1 MPTRNGGEAPAP
13 AVSLSRHER
22 GVRGG
27 GGLERRAVHMSAGR
41 TRGLRWGSCGE
52 ERIACAS
59 HVLTC
64 HVVSSTSRPERLQ
77 RRASHH
83 ATRSGPAH
91 MSMSEVLR
99 ARTTMFACAGVC
111 RHFSEPAASHENGIT
126 IRFGNP
132 PRTSVVADAVARPRT
147 PLSPASASSIG
158 YRRWRCPRAPL
169 PQCPLPKLQSARQ
182 PSCTRT
188 TTPHWHTSPQ
198 APPHGCCVPRCA
210 WTRPYVEQ
218 YGYQRRRRQ
227 DQEFRR

>member
-52 ERIACAS
+52 KRIACAS

-64 HVVSSTSRPERLQ
+64 HVVSSTSRPE

-126 IRFGNP
+126 IRFRSEIRLARSRSQSHVPAFTGVRVVDGDARAPPFPNAHCQNCSLHANP
-132 PRTSVVADAVARPRT
+132 P
-147 PLSPASASSIG
+147 G
-158 YRRWRCPRAPL
+158 
-169 PQCPLPKLQSARQ
+169 
-182 PSCTRT
+182 TRT

-198 APPHGCCVPRCA
+198 APPRGCCVPRCA
-210 WTRPYVEQ
+210 WTITWTRPY
-218 YGYQRRRRQ
+218 GYHTA
-227 DQEFRR
+227 QEAGPGVSPLNMHR

>member
-1 MPTRNGGEAPAP
+1 MGLRARAVVDGCSTADPDPPSACAMLVGVRPSGEGGISTCERDGHREGKRHLRRRLGGLTDAPTARGEAPAP

-41 TRGLRWGSCGE
+41 TRGGELLEGLRWGSCGE
-52 ERIACAS
+52 ERIASAS

-64 HVVSSTSRPERLQ
+64 HVVSSTSRPE

-111 RHFSEPAASHENGIT
+111 RHFSEPAASHHENGIT

-132 PRTSVVADAVARPRT
+132 PRTSLLTQGGVV
-147 PLSPASASSIG
+147 
-158 YRRWRCPRAPL
+158 YYF
-169 PQCPLPKLQSARQ
+169 
-182 PSCTRT
+182 SCL
-188 TTPHWHTSPQ
+188 
-198 APPHGCCVPRCA
+198 
-210 WTRPYVEQ
+210 
-218 YGYQRRRRQ
+218 
-227 DQEFRR
+227 

>member
-52 ERIACAS
+52 ERIASAS

-64 HVVSSTSRPERLQ
+64 HVVSSTSRPER
-77 RRASHH
+77 RASHY

-126 IRFGNP
+126 IRFP
-132 PRTSVVADAVARPRT
+132 EIRLARRSSQTQSHVPAVHRRA
-147 PLSPASASSIG
+147 ASASSIG

-198 APPHGCCVPRCA
+198 APPRGCSVPRCA
-210 WTRPYVEQ
+210 WTRPYA
-218 YGYQRRRRQ
+218 YHTA
-227 DQEFRR
+227 QEAGPGVSPLNMHR

>member
-52 ERIACAS
+52 ERIASAS

-64 HVVSSTSRPERLQ
+64 HVVSSTSRPE

-111 RHFSEPAASHENGIT
+111 RHFSEPARCSLTRKRNHNQIGNLRFHRKSASH
-126 IRFGNP
+126 
-132 PRTSVVADAVARPRT
+132 VADAVARPRFHRR
-147 PLSPASASSIG
+147 PR
-158 YRRWRCPRAPL
+158 RRWRCPRAPL
-169 PQCPLPKLQSARQ
+169 PQCPLPKLQSACQ

-198 APPHGCCVPRCA
+198 APPRGCCVPRCA
-210 WTRPYVEQ
+210 WTRPYA
-218 YGYQRRRRQ
+218 YHTA
-227 DQEFRR
+227 QEAGPGVSPLNMHR

>member
-1 MPTRNGGEAPAP
+1 MPPRHGGEAPAP

-64 HVVSSTSRPERLQ
+64 HVVSSTSRPER
-77 RRASHH
+77 RASHH

-91 MSMSEVLR
+91 MSMIEVLR

-111 RHFSEPAASHENGIT
+111 RHFSEPHDENGIT
-126 IRFGNP
+126 ITNHGFGNP
-132 PRTSVVADAVARPRT
+132 PRSHVAVARPRFHRR
-147 PLSPASASSIG
+147 PR
-158 YRRWRCPRAPL
+158 RRWRCPRAPI
-169 PQCPLPKLQSARQ
+169 PQCPRCQNCSLHANPPVPVRPRHTGTHRRKHRRAAAVCRGALGRD
-182 PSCTRT
+182 
-188 TTPHWHTSPQ
+188 HTSNNTVTNG
-198 APPHGCCVPRCA
+198 ASGR
-210 WTRPYVEQ
+210 
-218 YGYQRRRRQ
+218 
-227 DQEFRR
+227 

>member
-1 MPTRNGGEAPAP
+1 MEDSSGGRYTCRQAGP
-13 AVSLSRHER
+13 
-22 GVRGG
+22 GVGEL
-27 GGLERRAVHMSAGR
+27 LE
-41 TRGLRWGSCGE
+41 GLRWGSCGE
-52 ERIACAS
+52 ERIASAS

-64 HVVSSTSRPERLQ
+64 HVVSSTSRPE

-132 PRTSVVADAVARPRT
+132 PRTSVVADAVRHVPAFTGVRVVDRLSSMAMPARP
-147 PLSPASASSIG
+147 PSPMPIAKTAVSSLHANPPG
-158 YRRWRCPRAPL
+158 
-169 PQCPLPKLQSARQ
+169 
-182 PSCTRT
+182 TRT

-198 APPHGCCVPRCA
+198 APPRGCSVPRCA
-210 WTRPYVEQ
+210 WTRPYA
-218 YGYQRRRRQ
+218 YHTA
-227 DQEFRR
+227 QEAGPGVSPLNMHR